1 MPICLILIGPPGGG
15 KGTQA
20 ELLQERLHLKHI
32 STGDLFRAEIA
43 KGTDL
48 GLEAQRHI
56 KSGNL
61 VPDEITIQMVRGQLD
76 SDDARSYGFILD
88 GFPRTKRQ
96 AIALDKV
103 LKGIDMRLNAVIAL
117 EIPEQVVI
125 DRLLARGRQDDMSET
140 IIHRLDVFARQTEP
154 VIRHYSDLGCF
165 HTVDADKPV
174 EDVYAGILKAITG

>member
-1 MPICLILIGPPGGG
+1 MPISLILIGPPGGG

-32 STGDLFRAEIA
+32 STGDIFRAEIE

-48 GLEAQRHI
+48 GLEAQRYI

-61 VPDEITIQMVRGQLD
+61 VPDEITIKMVRSRLD
-76 SDDARSYGFILD
+76 SEDAKKYGFILD

-103 LKGIDMRLNAVIAL
+103 LEEIGIKLDGVIAL
-117 EIPEQVVI
+117 EIPEQVVV

-154 VIRHYSDLGCF
+154 VIRHYSELGCF
-165 HTVDADKPV
+165 HKVDGNQPV
-174 EDVYAGILKAITG
+174 EDVYAGILKAIKR